1 MVQEEP
7 KRREAPILQES
18 AGASV
23 GATVGASVAGA
34 SVGATVGASVDE
46 DESPQVGVIKA
57 TVGVASPAMM
67 NPAPL
72 YTYSLSNIIY
82 ILKIN
87 FIFIE

>member
-46 DESPQVGVIKA
+46 DEPQVGVIKA

-87 FIFIE
+87 FIFIEY